1 MVLVAIAVAIV
12 GVGVVAW
19 RWRGTTS
26 AGTAFPIP
34 GEGARHITAEV
45 LNATTVDGLAR
56 NVTER
61 LRRQGIDVVDF
72 GSAPAPHPDST
83 EILIRRGDSTAAVAV
98 RRALGTGRIVQAPD
112 AGLLV
117 DVTVLLGPDATALDR
132 HP

>member
-1 MVLVAIAVAIV
+1 VALVVLVVAIA

-19 RWRGTTS
+19 RWRGTTA

-45 LNATTVDGLAR
+45 LNATDVDGLAR
-56 NVTER
+56 NVTDR

-72 GSAPAPHPDST
+72 GSAAHPFPDST

-98 RRALGTGRIVQAPD
+98 RRALGTGRIIAAPD
-112 AGLLV
+112 AKLLV
-117 DVTVLLGPDATALDR
+117 DVTVLLGADATTFDR